1 MAWLPRFDL
10 MRGFIDDL
18 RAKYKTDKTFIKAV
32 KRSVFGQGFYSD
44 HAMNYAVTLTETKGV

>member
-1 MAWLPRFDL
+1 MSWLPRFDL

-18 RAKYKTDKTFIKAV
+18 RAKYKTDKAFIKAV
-32 KRSVFGQGFYSD
+32 KISSFGRGFYAE

>member
-18 RAKYKTDKTFIKAV
+18 RAKYKTDNAFIKAV
-32 KRSVFGQGFYSD
+32 KRSVFGREFYAE
-44 HAMNYAVTLTETKGV
+44 HAINYANTLTETKRV

>member
-18 RAKYKTDKTFIKAV
+18 RAKYKTDKVFIKAV
-32 KRSVFGQGFYSD
+32 KRSVFGRGFYAE
-44 HAMNYAVTLTETKGV
+44 HAMNYAVTLTENKGV